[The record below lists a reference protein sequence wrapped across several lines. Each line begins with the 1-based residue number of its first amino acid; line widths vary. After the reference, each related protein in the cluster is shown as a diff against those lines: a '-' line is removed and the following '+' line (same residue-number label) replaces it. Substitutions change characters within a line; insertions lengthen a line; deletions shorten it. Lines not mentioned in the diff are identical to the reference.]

1 MQRKFAFVP
10 GEYYHMY
17 NRGVEKR
24 TIFQEDTDWKRFQS
38 LLHLCNGEK
47 PLIYKDIQGSPLESD
62 VGKRILSILAYSLMP
77 NHFHLIVREDQKG
90 GASRFLGR
98 LLTAHS
104 MYFNQKYERS
114 GGLFCKPFRAR
125 HVDNDDYFRWL
136 FSYVHLNPLNLFEP
150 SWKERGLTDVAGAI
164 AFIKRFRYSSYEDY
178 FHSGRKEGVILA
190 KDVLPTGVSALES
203 VEEMLMEFKRFQG
216 ESLEK

>member
-1 MQRKFAFVP
+1 MQRKFAFVH
-10 GEYYHMY
+10 GEYYHIY

-38 LLHLCNGEK
+38 LLHLCNGAK
-47 PLIYKDIQGSPLESD
+47 PLVYKDIQGSPLESD

-125 HVDNDDYFRWL
+125 PVDNDVFFGWF
-136 FSYVHLNPLNLFEP
+136 FSYLPLTPFILFEQ
-150 SWKERGLTDVAGAI
+150 SGKKGGWRVFVGAFAFKNRLT
-164 AFIKRFRYSSYEDY
+164 KQ
-178 FHSGRKEGVILA
+178 
-190 KDVLPTGVSALES
+190 PT
-203 VEEMLMEFKRFQG
+203 
-216 ESLEK
+216 